1 MWPIFCPL
9 FPAAHMVFFCY
20 RRKKKKAI
28 QVLAFFMKRKRAQ
41 FSKVFCITLLLKYN
55 TTVQDKGNMLRCQLA
70 AVEPPL
76 ALLQRQKTKQMP
88 PVQGLDQ
95 LIKALTSITSYEEA
109 CARCLKFPYNVVFS
123 DESVN
128 IGTKFQAFMGL
139 KLVMH
144 FDLSLPKE
152 L

>member
-1 MWPIFCPL
+1 
-9 FPAAHMVFFCY
+9 
-20 RRKKKKAI
+20 
-28 QVLAFFMKRKRAQ
+28 
-41 FSKVFCITLLLKYN
+41 
-55 TTVQDKGNMLRCQLA
+55 MLRCQLAA

-109 CARCLKFPYNVVFS
+109 CAPCLKFPYYVVFR

-128 IGTKFQAFMGL
+128 IK
-139 KLVMH
+139 KW
-144 FDLSLPKE
+144 D
-152 L
+152 